1 MTDLTT
7 VHLALII
14 GLVAYPLLPIVA
26 IVITL
31 RDPSATS
38 GEKAGWTIALLVLPL
53 LGFLTWLAYRAY
65 LLARTIDRI
74 EKNT

>member
-14 GLVAYPLLPIVA
+14 GLVAYPLLPVVA
-26 IVITL
+26 IVLTL
-31 RDPSATS
+31 RDGSITA
-38 GEKAGWTIALLVLPL
+38 GEKTGWAVALLAFPL
-53 LGFLTWLAYRAY
+53 LGFLAWLAYRAY

-74 EKNT
+74 EKNK

>member
-53 LGFLTWLAYRAY
+53 LGFLTWLVYRAY